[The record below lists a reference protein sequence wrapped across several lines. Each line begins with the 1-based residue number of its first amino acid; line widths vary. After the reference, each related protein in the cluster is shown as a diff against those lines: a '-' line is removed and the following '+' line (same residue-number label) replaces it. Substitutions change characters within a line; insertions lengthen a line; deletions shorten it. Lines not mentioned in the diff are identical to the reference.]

1 MNGSARKRP
10 GWRAPSTPGSH
21 RVSVWA
27 KGRGSH
33 PGAAEPAAA
42 GSTTEREKEPRATH
56 LTEKRWAGRS
66 PPPGEGSPR
75 PTVLSPASFFGSLRS
90 RADNYMSKWH
100 IPFRARGGD
109 PSARRAWGREGN
121 PRATCAVHPLRAGA
135 TESAPAG
142 PGPGTG
148 GGGECARWCARVGV
162 CSSVCAWGSG
172 PDCAAIF
179 PCEPLLSRSLL
190 TFSHWLVNNKKEG
203 GKRFPKKVDCKEAV
217 GFRPLP
223 PAGLCSAPFSVSLH
237 LQSKLGGNG
246 RAAGGKLLAS
256 PPILSFFFLS
266 AFLTL
271 VRRLR

>member
-1 MNGSARKRP
+1 MLTITCPNGISPFGHAEEIP
-10 GWRAPSTPGSH
+10 Q
-21 RVSVWA
+21 
-27 KGRGSH
+27 
-33 PGAAEPAAA
+33 PGAL
-42 GSTTEREKEPRATH
+42 G
-56 LTEKRWAGRS
+56 G
-66 PPPGEGSPR
+66 
-75 PTVLSPASFFGSLRS
+75 
-90 RADNYMSKWH
+90 
-100 IPFRARGGD
+100 ARGTG
-109 PSARRAWGREGN
+109 ARRARCTGSKHGQQSQRPRVRGRG
-121 PRATCAVHPLRAGA
+121 PR
-135 TESAPAG
+135 
-142 PGPGTG
+142 
-148 GGGECARWCARVGV
+148 GGGECARFCARVGV
-162 CSSVCAWGSG
+162 CSNVCAWCSG

-179 PCEPLLSRSLL
+179 LCKPLLSRSLL

-246 RAAGGKLLAS
+246 RAGGKLLAS

>member
-1 MNGSARKRP
+1 MLTITCPNGISPFGHAEEIP
-10 GWRAPSTPGSH
+10 Q
-21 RVSVWA
+21 
-27 KGRGSH
+27 
-33 PGAAEPAAA
+33 PGAL
-42 GSTTEREKEPRATH
+42 G
-56 LTEKRWAGRS
+56 G
-66 PPPGEGSPR
+66 
-75 PTVLSPASFFGSLRS
+75 
-90 RADNYMSKWH
+90 
-100 IPFRARGGD
+100 ARGTG
-109 PSARRAWGREGN
+109 ARRARCTGSKHGQPSQRPRVRVRVRGPEEGVSA
-121 PRATCAVHPLRAGA
+121 RASVRVW
-135 TESAPAG
+135 
-142 PGPGTG
+142 
-148 GGGECARWCARVGV
+148 ECARMYA
-162 CSSVCAWGSG
+162 

-179 PCEPLLSRSLL
+179 LCEPLLSRSLL

-246 RAAGGKLLAS
+246 RAGGGKLLAS